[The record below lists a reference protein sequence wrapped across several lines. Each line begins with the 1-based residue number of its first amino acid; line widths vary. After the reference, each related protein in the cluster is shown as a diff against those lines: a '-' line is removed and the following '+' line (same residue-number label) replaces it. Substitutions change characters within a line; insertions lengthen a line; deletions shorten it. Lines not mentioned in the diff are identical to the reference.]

1 MRYELL
7 LQLHLFAVAFWLGV
21 VAVEYLLEQSR
32 AVSRGQGFTVARL
45 HRKIDLLFEM
55 PAFSVVLVTGILLFE
70 PGRFDGIYALKVVAG
85 AAAVIGNVLCLI
97 PVLKRRASAEQ
108 ENLADVIHQSKLIDR
123 ISLLAIPAG
132 LVALACGAYLMVLR

>member
-1 MRYELL
+1 MNYALL
-7 LQLHLFAVAFWLGV
+7 LQLHFFAVAFWLGV

-32 AVSRGQGFTVARL
+32 SQSRGQGFTVARL
-45 HRKIDLLFEM
+45 HRKIDLYFEM

-70 PGRFDGIYALKVVAG
+70 HGRFDGIYALKVVAG

-97 PVLKRRASAEQ
+97 PVLRRRASAEQ
-108 ENLADVIHQSKLIDR
+108 EDLAGVIQQSKLIDR

-132 LVALACGAYLMVLR
+132 LVALACGACLMVLR